1 MPAMAESTRS
11 STVVNA
17 PAGDVLDIIA
27 DLEAY
32 PEWIK
37 EFKNVEI
44 LTEDGDGWP
53 DTASFSLDA
62 GPIQDTYTLDYTWDV
77 AEDGQGV
84 ASWTLLEASVLKA
97 MDGSYTLTS
106 TADGGTE
113 VVYELT
119 VDVKVPML
127 GMLKRKA
134 EKVIVDS
141 ALRDLKKRAE
151 A

>member
-1 MPAMAESTRS
+1 MADSTRS
-11 STVVNA
+11 SIVVDA

-32 PEWIK
+32 PEWIT
-37 EFKNVEI
+37 EFSSVEI

-53 DTASFSLDA
+53 DQARFGLDA
-62 GPIQDTYTLDYTWDV
+62 GPIKDTYTLKYVWEV
-77 AEDGQGV
+77 GEDGQGV
-84 ASWTLLEASVLKA
+84 ASWNLVDATVLKA
-97 MDGSYTLTS
+97 MDGSYTLAS
-106 TADGGTE
+106 TPDGGTE

-119 VDVKVPML
+119 VDVRVPML

>member
-1 MPAMAESTRS
+1 MADSTRS
-11 STVVNA
+11 SIVVDA

-37 EFKNVEI
+37 EFTRVDI

-53 DTASFSLDA
+53 DTAEFSLDA
-62 GPIQDTYTLDYTWDV
+62 GPIKDTYTLDYTWEVD
-77 AEDGQGV
+77 DSGQGV
-84 ASWTLLEASVLKA
+84 ASWTLLQGTVLKA
-97 MDGSYTLTS
+97 MDGSYTLTT
-106 TADGGTE
+106 TAEGGTE

-119 VDVKVPML
+119 VDVNVPML

-151 A
+151 V

>member
-1 MPAMAESTRS
+1 MADSTRS
-11 STVVNA
+11 STVVDA
-17 PAGDVLDIIA
+17 SPGDVLDIIA

-32 PEWIK
+32 PEWAK
-37 EFKNVEI
+37 EIRQVEI

-84 ASWTLLEASVLKA
+84 ASWTLVEATMLKA
-97 MDGSYTLTS
+97 MDGSYTLS
-106 TADGGTE
+106 ATADGGTE

-119 VDVKVPML
+119 VDLKVPML

-134 EKVIVDS
+134 EKVIIDT

>member
-1 MPAMAESTRS
+1 MADSTRS
-11 STVVNA
+11 SIVVDA
-17 PAGDVLDIIA
+17 PAGDVIDIIA

-32 PEWIK
+32 PEWIS
-37 EFKNVEI
+37 EFTGVEI

-53 DTASFSLDA
+53 DQAAFTLDA
-62 GPIQDTYTLDYTWDV
+62 GPIKDSYTLDYTWDV
-77 AEDGQGV
+77 DEDGQGV
-84 ASWTLLEASVLKA
+84 ASWVLVEATVLKA
-97 MDGSYTLTS
+97 MDGSYTLTT

-113 VVYELT
+113 VAYELT

>member
-1 MPAMAESTRS
+1 MADSTRS
-11 STVVNA
+11 STVVDA
-17 PAGDVLDIIA
+17 SPGEVLDIIA

-32 PEWIK
+32 PEWAK
-37 EFKNVEI
+37 EIRRVEI

-84 ASWTLLEASVLKA
+84 ASWTLVEATMLKA
-97 MDGSYTLTS
+97 MDGSYTLS
-106 TADGGTE
+106 ATADGGTE

-119 VDVKVPML
+119 VDLKVPML

-134 EKVIVDS
+134 EKVIVDT

>member
-1 MPAMAESTRS
+1 MADSTRS
-11 STVVNA
+11 STVVDA
-17 PAGDVLDIIA
+17 SPGDVLDIIA

-32 PEWIK
+32 PEWAK
-37 EFKNVEI
+37 EIRQVEI

-62 GPIQDTYTLDYTWDV
+62 GAIQDTYTLDYTWDV

-84 ASWTLLEASVLKA
+84 ASWTLVEATMLKA
-97 MDGSYTLTS
+97 MDGSYTLS
-106 TADGGTE
+106 ATADGGTE

-119 VDVKVPML
+119 VDLKVPML

-134 EKVIVDS
+134 EKVIVDT
-141 ALRDLKKRAE
+141 ALRDLKKHAE

>member
-1 MPAMAESTRS
+1 MADSTRS
-11 STVVNA
+11 STVVDA
-17 PAGDVLDIIA
+17 SPGDVLDIIA

-32 PEWIK
+32 PEWAK
-37 EFKNVEI
+37 EIRQVEI

-84 ASWTLLEASVLKA
+84 ASWTLVEATMLKA
-97 MDGSYTLTS
+97 MDGSYTLS
-106 TADGGTE
+106 ATADGGTE
-113 VVYELT
+113 VIYELT
-119 VDVKVPML
+119 VDLKVPML

-134 EKVIVDS
+134 EKVIVDT

>member
-1 MPAMAESTRS
+1 MADSTRS
-11 STVVNA
+11 SIVVDA

-32 PEWIK
+32 PEWAKEIK
-37 EFKNVEI
+37 QVEI

-53 DTASFSLDA
+53 DQARFTLDA
-62 GPIQDTYTLDYTWDV
+62 GAIKDTYTLDYTWDV
-77 AEDGQGV
+77 DEDGLGV
-84 ASWTLLEASVLKA
+84 ASWTLVEASVLKA
-97 MDGSYTLTS
+97 MDGSYTLSS
-106 TADGGTE
+106 TKGGKGTQ

-119 VDVKVPML
+119 VDLKVPML

-134 EKVIVDS
+134 EKVIVDT

>member
-1 MPAMAESTRS
+1 
-11 STVVNA
+11 
-17 PAGDVLDIIA
+17 
-27 DLEAY
+27 
-32 PEWIK
+32 
-37 EFKNVEI
+37 
-44 LTEDGDGWP
+44 
-53 DTASFSLDA
+53 
-62 GPIQDTYTLDYTWDV
+62 
-77 AEDGQGV
+77 
-84 ASWTLLEASVLKA
+84 

-106 TADGGTE
+106 TAEGGTE

-127 GMLKRKA
+127 GMLKHKA

>member
-1 MPAMAESTRS
+1 MADSTRS
-11 STVVNA
+11 SIVVNA
-17 PAGDVLDIIA
+17 PAGDVLDIVA

-32 PEWIK
+32 PEWIN
-37 EFKNVEI
+37 EFSGVEI

-53 DTASFSLDA
+53 DQAQFSLDA
-62 GPIQDTYTLDYTWDV
+62 GPIKDTYVLDYSWDV
-77 AEDGQGV
+77 DEDGQGI
-84 ASWTLLEASVLKA
+84 ASWSLVEASMLKA
-97 MDGSYTLTS
+97 MDGSYTLTT

-113 VVYELT
+113 VVYDLT

>member
-1 MPAMAESTRS
+1 MADSTRS
-11 STVVNA
+11 STVVDA
-17 PAGDVLDIIA
+17 SPGEVLDIIA

-32 PEWIK
+32 PEWAK
-37 EFKNVEI
+37 EIQQVEI

-84 ASWTLLEASVLKA
+84 ASWTLVEATMLKA
-97 MDGSYTLTS
+97 MDGSYTLS
-106 TADGGTE
+106 ATADGGTE

-119 VDVKVPML
+119 VDLKVPML

-134 EKVIVDS
+134 EKVIVDT

>member
-1 MPAMAESTRS
+1 MADSTRS
-11 STVVNA
+11 SIVVNA

-37 EFKNVEI
+37 EFTKVEI

-53 DTASFSLDA
+53 DTAAFSLDA
-62 GPIQDTYTLDYTWDV
+62 GPIKDSYTLDYTWDID
-77 AEDGQGV
+77 EDGQGV
-84 ASWTLLEASVLKA
+84 ASWKLLEASVLKA
-97 MDGSYTLTS
+97 MDGSYTLTT

>member
-1 MPAMAESTRS
+1 MADSTRS
-11 STVVNA
+11 SIVVDA

-32 PEWIK
+32 PEWIT
-37 EFKNVEI
+37 EFSAVEI

-53 DTASFSLDA
+53 DQARFSLDA
-62 GPIQDTYTLDYTWDV
+62 GPIKDSYTLKYVWDV

-84 ASWTLLEASVLKA
+84 ASWNLVEASVLKA
-97 MDGSYTLTS
+97 MDGSYTLAS
-106 TADGGTE
+106 TPDGGTE

-119 VDVKVPML
+119 VDVRVPML

>member
-1 MPAMAESTRS
+1 MADSTRS
-11 STVVNA
+11 STVVDA
-17 PAGDVLDIIA
+17 SPGDVLDIIA

-32 PEWIK
+32 PEWAK
-37 EFKNVEI
+37 EIRQVEI

-84 ASWTLLEASVLKA
+84 ASWTLVEATMLKA
-97 MDGSYTLTS
+97 MDGSYTLS
-106 TADGGTE
+106 ATADGGTE

-119 VDVKVPML
+119 VDLKVPML

-134 EKVIVDS
+134 EEVIVDT

>member
-1 MPAMAESTRS
+1 MADSTRS
-11 STVVNA
+11 STVVDA
-17 PAGDVLDIIA
+17 SPGEVLDIIA

-32 PEWIK
+32 PEWAK
-37 EFKNVEI
+37 EIRQVEI

-84 ASWTLLEASVLKA
+84 ASWTLVEATMLKA
-97 MDGSYTLTS
+97 MDGSYTLS
-106 TADGGTE
+106 ATADGGTE

-119 VDVKVPML
+119 VDLKVPML

-134 EKVIVDS
+134 EKVIVDT

>member
-1 MPAMAESTRS
+1 MADSTRS
-11 STVVNA
+11 SIVVSA

-37 EFKNVEI
+37 EFSHVEI

-53 DTASFSLDA
+53 DQAALSLDA
-62 GPIQDTYTLDYTWDV
+62 GPIKDTYTLDYSWDID
-77 AEDGQGV
+77 EDGQGIV
-84 ASWTLLEASVLKA
+84 SWTLIDASVLKT
-97 MDGSYTLTS
+97 MDGSYTLTT

-113 VVYELT
+113 VAYDLT

-151 A
+151 L

>member
-1 MPAMAESTRS
+1 MADSTRS
-11 STVVNA
+11 STVVDA
-17 PAGDVLDIIA
+17 SPGEVLDIIA

-32 PEWIK
+32 PEWAK
-37 EFKNVEI
+37 EIRQVEI

-84 ASWTLLEASVLKA
+84 ASWTLVEATMLKA
-97 MDGSYTLTS
+97 MDGSYTLS
-106 TADGGTE
+106 ATADGGTE
-113 VVYELT
+113 VIYELT
-119 VDVKVPML
+119 VDLKVPML

-134 EKVIVDS
+134 EKVIVDT

>member
-1 MPAMAESTRS
+1 MADSTRS
-11 STVVNA
+11 SIVVDA

-37 EFKNVEI
+37 EFTRVDI

-53 DTASFSLDA
+53 DTAEFSLDA
-62 GPIQDTYTLDYTWDV
+62 GPIKDTYTLDYTWEVD
-77 AEDGQGV
+77 DSGQGV
-84 ASWTLLEASVLKA
+84 ASWTLLQGTVLKA
-97 MDGSYTLTS
+97 MDGSYTLTT
-106 TADGGTE
+106 TAEGGTE

-151 A
+151 V

>member
-1 MPAMAESTRS
+1 MADSTRS
-11 STVVNA
+11 STVVDA
-17 PAGDVLDIIA
+17 SPGDVLDIIA

-32 PEWIK
+32 PEWAK
-37 EFKNVEI
+37 EIRQVDI

-84 ASWTLLEASVLKA
+84 ASWTLVEATMLKA
-97 MDGSYTLTS
+97 MDGSYTLS
-106 TADGGTE
+106 ATADGGTE

-119 VDVKVPML
+119 VDLKVPML

-134 EKVIVDS
+134 EKVIVDT

>member
-1 MPAMAESTRS
+1 MADSTRS
-11 STVVNA
+11 SIVVDA

-37 EFKNVEI
+37 EFTVVEI

-53 DTASFSLDA
+53 DQARFSLDA
-62 GPIQDTYTLDYTWDV
+62 GPIKDTYVLDYTWDV
-77 AEDGQGV
+77 DEAGQGV
-84 ASWTLLEASVLKA
+84 ASWSLVEASVLKA
-97 MDGSYTLTS
+97 MDGSYTLTETS
-106 TADGGTE
+106 GGTTE
-113 VVYELT
+113 VTYELT

-141 ALRDLKKRAE
+141 ALRDLKKRVE

>member
-1 MPAMAESTRS
+1 MADSTRS
-11 STVVNA
+11 SIVVDA
-17 PAGDVLDIIA
+17 PAGEVLDIIA

-37 EFKNVEI
+37 EFTEVTI

-53 DTASFSLDA
+53 DQAQFSLDA
-62 GPIQDTYTLDYTWDV
+62 GPIKDTYTLKYVWDI
-77 AEDGQGV
+77 AEDGQGL
-84 ASWTLLEASVLKA
+84 ASWSLVEATVLKA
-97 MDGSYTLTS
+97 MDGSYTLTE
-106 TADGGTE
+106 TDEGATE

>member
-1 MPAMAESTRS
+1 MAESTRS
-11 STVVNA
+11 SIVVNV

-37 EFKNVEI
+37 EFKNVDI

-77 AEDGQGV
+77 DDGGQGV

-106 TADGGTE
+106 TAGGGTE